1 MKDAD
6 RIRSYLRE
14 RFAEAEAKGLSV
26 VCVKAG
32 DVHKQLGL
40 VHQFPNVV
48 QVMKQFLS
56 EAHRDF
62 IAKQPPSGQ
71 GSDVI
76 YVFRLPRPYTLNRIS
91 ITSPSWTT

>member
-6 RIRSYLRE
+6 RIRSYLRK

-40 VHQFPNVV
+40 VNQVPNVV
-48 QVMKQFLS
+48 RVMRQYLN
-56 EAHRDF
+56 EAHGDF
-62 IAKQPPSGQ
+62 IAKEPPSGQ

-76 YVFRLPRPYTLNRIS
+76 YVYRLPRP
-91 ITSPSWTT
+91 